1 MNAQRRERFRAM
13 NVKHASVFAGSV
25 AAIALA
31 GVATA
36 DFQGMAS
43 EVVDNE
49 GNGGGGTTYR
59 IYAMM
64 DMGDRLDAVAGNSEQ
79 NLSLTSTGSFYQ
91 NATGGA
97 TSLAINSAFFDF
109 VPSLEWDSYVTIG
122 ALYSNGEPFDN
133 NALNDVG
140 MDWSDFES
148 GGDLNADNGT
158 WFVTPD
164 QEQGEAIAHA
174 GLGGDYGVLIAQ
186 VTVIGG
192 GDPAGTFSG
201 LLQGKTAA
209 GDTWQQGVNGFE
221 YGIPAPGALA
231 LLGLAG
237 LAGRRRRR

>member
-1 MNAQRRERFRAM
+1 M

-36 DFQGMAS
+36 GFNGMAF
-43 EVVDNE
+43 EAVDNE
-49 GNGGGGTTYR
+49 GNGAGGDTYR

-79 NLSLTSTGSFYQ
+79 NLSLTTTGTFYQ
-91 NATGGA
+91 NASGGA

-122 ALYSNGEPFDN
+122 ALYSNGEPFDSN
-133 NALNDVG
+133 NMNDVG
-140 MDWSDFES
+140 MDWSNFET
-148 GGDLNADNGT
+148 GGDLEANNGT

-164 QEQGEAIAHA
+164 QAQGEAIAHA

-186 VTVIGG
+186 VTVMDGG
-192 GDPAGTFSG
+192 EIAGTFSG

-209 GDTWQQGVNGFE
+209 GDTWQEGVNGFE
-221 YGIPAPGALA
+221 YGAVPAPGALA

-237 LAGRRRRR
+237 LAGRRRRH